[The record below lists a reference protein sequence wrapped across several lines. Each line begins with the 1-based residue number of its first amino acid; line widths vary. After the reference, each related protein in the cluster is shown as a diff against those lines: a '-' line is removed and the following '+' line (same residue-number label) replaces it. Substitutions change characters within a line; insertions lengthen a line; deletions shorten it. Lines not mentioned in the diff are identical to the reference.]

1 MQSSDP
7 STSFKLGKDW
17 PAWVWTLWSLTA
29 AFGTYFCMYAF
40 RKPFNAAG
48 FDVSSSFKDEY
59 WGLDEKSLLVIAQ
72 VLGYTAS
79 KFLAIKFVAELRPE
93 RRAAAILVLIAL
105 AEAALLLFGI
115 APVPLRGV
123 CLFFNGLPLGMVFGL
138 VLGFLEGRRVTE
150 ALTAG
155 LCVSFILADG
165 FMKSV
170 GEFLLQQGVSQYWMP
185 AAAGG
190 MFVIPLCIGVAMLSC
205 IPHPTQQ
212 DEAER
217 SERTPLNHRER
228 MAFLREYGLVLI
240 PIIVVYLLA
249 TILRSFRG
257 DFLPELWSDLGTKPD
272 SGTYTQ
278 SEMVVSFFITV
289 FCGATVIIHDNRRAL
304 LSALGICGLGAVLL
318 CGTVLWHKLY
328 PIPPMTLI
336 VLLGTALYLPY
347 VAIHTTVLER
357 LIALS
362 HERGNLG
369 FLMSMVDAVGYLG
382 YVGVLLVRKTLDIQ
396 GNLLDFF
403 LQASLIAGLIACG
416 CVAASVLY
424 FLFFYSRRI
433 LPVKPAAPFS

>member
-1 MQSSDP
+1 
-7 STSFKLGKDW
+7 
-17 PAWVWTLWSLTA
+17 
-29 AFGTYFCMYAF
+29 
-40 RKPFNAAG
+40 
-48 FDVSSSFKDEY
+48 
-59 WGLDEKSLLVIAQ
+59 
-72 VLGYTAS
+72 
-79 KFLAIKFVAELRPE
+79 LRPE

-170 GEFLLQQGVSQYWMP
+170 GEFLLQKGVSQYWMP
-185 AAAGG
+185 AGAGAL
-190 MFVIPLCIGVAMLSC
+190 FVIPLVICVTMLSC
-205 IPHPTQQ
+205 IPRPSKK

-217 SERTPLNHRER
+217 SERTPLNRRER
-228 MAFLREYGLVLI
+228 WAFLREYGLVLV

-249 TILRSFRG
+249 TVLRSIRG
-257 DFLPELWSDLGTKPD
+257 DFSPELLRELGMEPD
-272 SGTYTQ
+272 PGIYAR
-278 SEMVVSFFITV
+278 SEMVVSFFIMV
-289 FCGATVIIHDNRRAL
+289 ICGSTIMIRDNRHAL
-304 LSALGICGLGAVLL
+304 LASLGICGSGALLL
-318 CGTVLWHKLY
+318 CGTVLWHELHS
-328 PIPPMTLI
+328 IPPITLMI
-336 VLLGTALYLPY
+336 LFGTALYLPY

-382 YVGVLLVRKTLDIQ
+382 YVSVLIVRKTMNIQ

-403 LQASLIAGLIACG
+403 LQASWIAGLIACA
-416 CVAASVLY
+416 CVAASMLY
-424 FLFFYSRRI
+424 FCTRNFM
-433 LPVKPAAPFS
+433 PVKPAAPIS